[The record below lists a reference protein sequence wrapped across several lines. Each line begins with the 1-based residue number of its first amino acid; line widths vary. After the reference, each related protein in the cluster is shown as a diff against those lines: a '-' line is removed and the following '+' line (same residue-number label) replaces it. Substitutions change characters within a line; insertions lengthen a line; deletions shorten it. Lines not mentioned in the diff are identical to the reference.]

1 MIYGNISSAESMAF
15 PEGKIKQ
22 CLEYAKSENILS
34 FEPGTYKIE
43 GDDLFVNIVSYET
56 KKAEER
62 FWEAHKQYLDVHLML
77 NGQEQIDVG
86 FIQNMTVKDYVE
98 QDDFLPMD
106 GEKQASVV
114 MNPGDFLVCY
124 PEDGHRTA
132 VAVKEPE
139 QIKKAIF
146 KVRI

>member
-1 MIYGNISSAESMAF
+1 MIYGNINSVRDGIF

-22 CLEYAKSENILS
+22 CLEYAKSENLLS

-43 GDDLFVNIVSYET
+43 GDNLFVNVVSYET
-56 KKAEER
+56 KPARER
-62 FWEAHKQYLDVHLML
+62 FWEAHRQYLDVHLML
-77 NGQEQIDVG
+77 DGQEQIDVG
-86 FIQNMTVKDYVE
+86 LIQNMAVKDYVE
-98 QDDFLPMD
+98 QDDFLPME
-106 GEKQASVV
+106 GEKQASVILT
-114 MNPGDFLVCY
+114 PGDFLVCY

-132 VAVKEPE
+132 VAVREPE

>member
-1 MIYGNISSAESMAF
+1 MIYGNISSFGNAAF

-22 CLEYAKSENILS
+22 CLEYAKSENLLS

-43 GDDLFVNIVSYET
+43 ENDLFVNVVSYET
-56 KKAEER
+56 KTAKER

-77 NGQEQIDVG
+77 DGQEQIDVG
-86 FIQNMTVKDYVE
+86 FTRNMAVRDYVE

-132 VAVKEPE
+132 VAVREPE
-139 QIKKAIF
+139 RIKKAIF